1 MNKEIERYI
10 TTNYYQLLSIA
21 KKITKNH
28 ELTNDLFHEVI
39 IQLYNKNNIVLQEYS
54 DDQIKYYIVSIIRI
68 NWHSQTSPFYY
79 KIRKESSKYTNIDDI
94 YDLVDDTQLEFEKQH
109 LFDILEQ
116 SWCELDWFRKS
127 LFEMYMTLGS
137 MKKVSKQTRI
147 PISSIS
153 RYLKESKELI
163 KTNIYTKTNE

>member
-10 TTNYYQLLSIA
+10 TTNYYQLLNIA

-28 ELTNDLFHEVI
+28 ELTSDLFHEVI
-39 IQLYNKNNIVLQEYS
+39 LQLYNKNNIVLQEYS
-54 DDQIKYYIVSIIRI
+54 DDQMKYYIVSIIRI
-68 NWHSQTSPFYY
+68 NWHSKTSPFYY
-79 KIRKESSKYTNIDDI
+79 RIRKESSRYTNIDEI
-94 YDLVDDTQLEFEKQH
+94 YDLADDTQLEFEKQH

>member
-1 MNKEIERYI
+1 MNKEIERYL

-28 ELTNDLFHEVI
+28 DLTEDLFHEVI

-54 DDQIKYYIVSIIRI
+54 DDQMKYYIVSIIRI
-68 NWHSQTSPFYY
+68 NWHSKTSPFYY
-79 KIRKESSKYTNIDDI
+79 RIRKESSKYTNIDDI
-94 YDLVDDTQLEFEKQH
+94 YDLADDTQLEYEKQQ